1 MRGFFLQDLK
11 RSFLNKGFF
20 AGLLAVTWLLA
31 DAVFQAPLDRTRS
44 SYFILANVEAASGFG
59 PFAAVFP
66 SLAYASAFCEEY
78 NSGYLKMIFSRISSK
93 KFGMIRIIT
102 VALSGGVMV
111 AVPILV
117 SCGMAYY
124 FGIPGIPGGSDEGM
138 LDGTMMRS
146 YIENYGDWYVFAW
159 KVILGLLFGCMWA
172 LAGLAFA
179 VWIPNK
185 YVSLIAPFVLY
196 ETMWIVFYKIP
207 LLNPIWLRRGD
218 AIDSYPLSGFMEC
231 VYILLAAIVVMM
243 GVKRRFRNG

>member
-20 AGLLAVTWLLA
+20 VGLLAVTWLLV
-31 DAVFQAPLDRTRS
+31 DAVFQAPLNRTRS

-93 KFGMIRIIT
+93 KFGIIRIIT

-124 FGIPGIPGGSDEGM
+124 FGIPGIPGGNDEGM
-138 LDGTMMRS
+138 LDGMMMRS
-146 YIENYGDWYVFAW
+146 YIENYGDWYVFVW
-159 KVILGLLFGCMWA
+159 KVILGFLFGCMWA

-196 ETMWIVFYKIP
+196 ETMWIGFYEIP
-207 LLNPIWLRRGD
+207 LLNPIWLIRGD
-218 AIDSYPLSGFMEC
+218 AINSYPLSGFMEC
-231 VYILLAAIVVMM
+231 VYILLAAIIVML
-243 GVKRRFRNG
+243 GLKRRFRNG